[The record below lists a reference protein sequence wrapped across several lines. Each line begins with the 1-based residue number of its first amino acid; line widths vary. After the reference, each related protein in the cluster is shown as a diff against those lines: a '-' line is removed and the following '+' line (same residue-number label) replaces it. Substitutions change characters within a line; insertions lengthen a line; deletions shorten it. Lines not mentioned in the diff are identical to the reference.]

1 MFLTQNHSNII
12 ERDSIHNVVNS
23 SINGVVYRFLTS
35 SAKHR
40 HIALTLKNMSNG
52 LPKPVSGC
60 PWSEGI
66 LWREGWRS
74 QGTFGIQTNNSRSPE
89 FHLDG
94 KVNSNKVK
102 RSFCIKYR
110 MTSDRNRPPWPKG
123 GLQFVLMKIFA
134 AQHLSSIYA
143 HC

>member
-1 MFLTQNHSNII
+1 MIKESCHTGIQLKKKPFTYSFQCSLLCDHAPFDYFLLSPECT
-12 ERDSIHNVVNS
+12 RWPA
-23 SINGVVYRFLTS
+23 GTY
-35 SAKHR
+35 
-40 HIALTLKNMSNG
+40 G

-74 QGTFGIQTNNSRSPE
+74 QATFIIQTNNSRSPE

-94 KVNSNKVK
+94 KVDSNEVK

-134 AQHLSSIYA
+134 AQHVSSIYA